1 MRKKWIWFLSLVTLV
16 TLLNN
21 SIAQEANKITCT
33 GKVVDAQGLPIAE
46 ATVKFYE
53 LEYDTTAYSYETNLI
68 EEVTTEANGVFSFST
83 SIETNGYRYGI
94 ILAEKQGLAIDWIDW
109 RMQEDQDVELK
120 LGKPKELAGVV
131 VDEGGDPI
139 TGGQVCIYMLV
150 VGEGEDRR
158 WLTSRVAPKLLTVKT
173 DTAGKFAFT
182 NLPPEATAEFLAKK
196 TGCATVSTLDPTG
209 YRGDILQFTPGQKGI
224 KIEMPVEA
232 KIEGIVVEK
241 DTGKPVSD
249 VQLMLMQERNRPLLG
264 QEPIASNEDGTFSFN
279 ALTAGSHIL
288 RVVPPREELADWV
301 AEPLEVATEAGKT
314 TSNVKI
320 EVCKGGILEVVVTE
334 AATEK
339 PVEKASINIR
349 DEENDQW
356 FHTQSDKDGIA
367 RIRLLAG
374 QYSLSGVHKQG
385 YSRGQQE
392 ETVTIEDN
400 KTARLET
407 QLSEAPKVTGV
418 VRDESGKPVEGA
430 KLKVCPMGGR
440 DITSDAQGKFEV
452 KWDPRQWGPEET
464 VCYLVARQTERNLAA
479 ALEIEEDTKTAD
491 IKLRL
496 GVIFTGKVV
505 DSDGKGIANARIT
518 VMLRAARWGSS
529 IGRDEAHTDEEGIFE
544 AKAIPAEHRYDI
556 YAKADGYGTERREV
570 HADDAVDNQL
580 DAGQFT
586 LALANLSVSGIVV
599 DVNDKP
605 VANARLYCYGD
616 GQPDHP
622 DIQTDEEGK
631 FTIEKVCE
639 GRISVNANVRGKT
652 RLYGY
657 VETEGGTT
665 DVKIVV
671 TETGSAGRRF
681 VPKQPP
687 SLVGKPLPELKNL
700 EIELSPADANDKM
713 ILVCFWDM
721 QQRPSRH
728 CIRQLAEKAEELKE
742 KGITIIAVQASKVDE
757 NALNEWAEKYNIT
770 FPTGIIEEDEEKTR
784 FAWGV
789 RSLPWLIL
797 ADKKQVVR
805 AEGFA
810 LAELDEKLEHIVPKS
825 TQRQPVSQSIEVG
838 QLAPDFEL
846 PRLTIETNKD
856 GKSIGKISQEKVCL
870 SSFRGKKP
878 VFLIFSSYT

>member
-1 MRKKWIWFLSLVTLV
+1 MRKKLIWILSIVTLIA
-16 TLLNN
+16 LLNN
-21 SIAQEANKITCT
+21 SIAQEAKKITCT

-68 EEVTTEANGVFSFST
+68 QEVTTEANGVFSFST

-94 ILAEKQGLAIDWIDW
+94 ILAEKQGLAIDWIHW

-120 LGKPKELAGVV
+120 LVEPKELAGVV

-158 WLTSRVAPKLLTVKT
+158 WLTSRAAPKLLTVKT
-173 DTAGKFAFT
+173 DAAGKFAFT
-182 NLPPEATAEFLAKK
+182 NLPPDATAEFLVKK
-196 TGCATVSTLDPTG
+196 TGRATVSTLDPIV
-209 YRGDILQFTPGQKGI
+209 YRGNILQFTPGQKGI
-224 KIEMPVEA
+224 KIEMPIEA

-241 DTGKPVSD
+241 DTDRPAGG
-249 VQLMLMQERNRPLLG
+249 VQLIVMQEQNRPAFG

-279 ALTAGSHIL
+279 ALTTGSYIL
-288 RVVPPREELADWV
+288 QVVPPREELADWV
-301 AEPLEVATEAGKT
+301 AEPLQVTTKAGET
-314 TSNVKI
+314 TRNLKI
-320 EVCKGGILEVVVTE
+320 QVCKGGILEVAVTE

-339 PVEKASINIR
+339 PVEKAGVNIR

-356 FHTQSDKDGIA
+356 FRTQSDKDGIG
-367 RIRLLAG
+367 RIRLLSG
-374 QYSLSGVHKQG
+374 QYSLISYKQG
-385 YSRGQQE
+385 YSRSQQE
-392 ETVTIEDN
+392 ERVTIEDN
-400 KTARLET
+400 KTARLEI
-407 QLSEAPKVTGV
+407 QLTESPKVAGV

-430 KLKVCPMGGR
+430 KLRVCPMGGR
-440 DITSDAQGKFEV
+440 DITSDSQGKFEV
-452 KWDPRQWGPEET
+452 RWNPREWGPEET
-464 VCYLVARQTERNLAA
+464 VCYLVARHSERNLAA

-491 IKLRL
+491 IKLSP

-505 DSDGKGIANARIT
+505 DPDGKGIEAARIT
-518 VMLRAARWGSS
+518 VNMSVSNWGST
-529 IGRDEAHTDEEGIFE
+529 IGRDEAFTDEEGIFE

-570 HADDAVDNQL
+570 YADDAVDNRL

-586 LALANLSVSGIVV
+586 LALANLLVSGIVV

-639 GRISVNANVRGKT
+639 GRISVNADVHGKT

-657 VETEGGTT
+657 VETEGGAT

-671 TETGSAGRRF
+671 TETGFAGRRF
-681 VPKQPP
+681 VLKQPP
-687 SLVGKPLPELKNL
+687 SLVGKPLPELKDL
-700 EIELSPADANDKM
+700 TIELPADANDKM

-728 CIRQLAEKAEELKE
+728 CIRQLAENAEELKE
-742 KGITIIAVQASKVDE
+742 KGITIVAIHASKVDE
-757 NALNEWAEKYNIT
+757 NALNEWAEKYNIP
-770 FPTGIIEEDEEKTR
+770 FPVGIIEGDEDKTR

-789 RSLPWLIL
+789 KSLPWLIL
-797 ADKKQVVR
+797 TDAEHIVR

-810 LAELDEKLEHIVPKS
+810 LDELDEKLEQIVPKS

-838 QLAPDFEL
+838 QMAPDFEL

-856 GKSIGKISQEKVCL
+856 GKPIGKISQEKVCL